1 MWTAATFAL
10 VLGFVP
16 CLVVAMRADAISAVA
31 GLALAGVLATLALET
46 MTVAFKSQSFIE
58 LAVVLVPVS
67 LVGSLAFIRHLER
80 RR

>member
-1 MWTAATFAL
+1 MWTAATFVL

-16 CLVVAMRADAISAVA
+16 CVVVGLRGDVISAVA
-31 GLALAGVLATLALET
+31 ALVLAGVLATLALET

-67 LVGSLAFIRHLER
+67 LAGSLAFIRHLEQHR
-80 RR
+80 